1 MPKLREVR
9 PLVLELLQTTTLIG
23 FIDYAELVQ
32 PPVFSYG
39 FYLPQTLLIFIICI
53 VYSVLP
59 KSELVT
65 LFGLIYFIIGSFI
78 YKYQLLYAMDHRRH
92 STGRAWTIICNRVVV
107 GLLVFQLA
115 MTGQLAGRSAVK
127 RAILVVPLLVGTV
140 WFAYF
145 YRRTYEPL
153 MKFIALRSLHH
164 DDQPHGE
171 PLGESRYDSETD
183 RGRAVDEDRGTGM
196 RFINPSLIIPL
207 EDVWI
212 MNKRMSGSNH
222 AVNGGSEVNGE
233 ESV

>member
-1 MPKLREVR
+1 M
-9 PLVLELLQTTTLIG
+9 
-23 FIDYAELVQ
+23 
-32 PPVFSYG
+32 
-39 FYLPQTLLIFIICI
+39 
-53 VYSVLP
+53 YSVLP

-65 LFGLIYFIIGSFI
+65 LFGLIYFLIGSFI

-140 WFAYF
+140 WFGFF

-153 MKFIALRSLHH
+153 MKFIALRSLHY
-164 DDQPHGE
+164 DDQPDM
-171 PLGESRYDSETD
+171 PSLGESRYDSETNG
-183 RGRAVDEDRGTGM
+183 GRAVDEDRATGM
-196 RFINPSLIIPL
+196 RYINPSLIIPL
-207 EDVWI
+207 EDVWV

-222 AVNGGSEVNGE
+222 AVDGVGEANDE